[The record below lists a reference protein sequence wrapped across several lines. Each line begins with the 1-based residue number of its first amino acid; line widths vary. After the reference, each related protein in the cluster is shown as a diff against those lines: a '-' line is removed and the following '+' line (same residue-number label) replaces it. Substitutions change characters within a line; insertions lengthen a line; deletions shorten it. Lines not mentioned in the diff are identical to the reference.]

1 MNPIEVNFTIDPM
14 DFPLWIGAYLVIG
27 VAVCALILWQELF
40 VRITKEHRQ
49 SIMRGKGAKARHV
62 KSSLHAVVA
71 WPYVLPLAIIEWVI
85 AANNRRAAKR
95 WQKIED
101 EDQALIKAELE
112 ERSQSVG

>member
-14 DFPLWIGAYLVIG
+14 NFPLWIGAYLVIG

-40 VRITKEHRQ
+40 VRITKERRQ

-71 WPYVLPLAIIEWVI
+71 WLYRITSAILP
-85 AANNRRAAKR
+85 K
-95 WQKIED
+95 
-101 EDQALIKAELE
+101 ALGCVVECLHE
-112 ERSQSVG
+112 HGQSERICP